1 MVPLQILISH
11 LDVVK
16 DVVLVI
22 RLLQSIGWSLDPTQ
36 FSSVVIHPRLDI
48 VNLDIVKSLI

>member
-1 MVPLQILISH
+1 MVPFQILFSH

-22 RLLQSIGWSLDPTQ
+22 RLLQSIGWNLDPTQ
-36 FSSVVIHPRLDI
+36 FSSVVRLSI
-48 VNLDIVKSLI
+48 VLSKQHDMHIL

>member
-1 MVPLQILISH
+1 MVPFDILLSH

-22 RLLQSIGWSLDPTQ
+22 RLLLSIGWFLDPTQ
-36 FSSVVIHPRLDI
+36 FSSVVILLTVLSKTVWP
-48 VNLDIVKSLI
+48 